1 MRGNR
6 NEKNLPDDKND
17 LLSLTTIWCVLGVTA
32 ALHSTPVIFCWM
44 LNFYNFNLINLVEN
58 RK

>member
-17 LLSLTTIWCVLGVTA
+17 LLSLTTIWCGLGVT
-32 ALHSTPVIFCWM
+32 ALHSTPQIFCGCSI
-44 LNFYNFNLINLVEN
+44 LTKFQFQRFNLKL
-58 RK
+58 

>member
-1 MRGNR
+1 MRRNR

-32 ALHSTPVIFCWM
+32 LHSTPEIFCGCSI
-44 LNFYNFNLINLVEN
+44 LTISIS
-58 RK
+58 KI

>member
-32 ALHSTPVIFCWM
+32 LHSGNLLWM
-44 LNFYNFNLINLVEN
+44 LNSYNFNFED
-58 RK
+58 

>member
-17 LLSLTTIWCVLGVTA
+17 LLSLTTIWCVGSNST
-32 ALHSTPVIFCWM
+32 HSTPEIFCGCSI
-44 LNFYNFNLINLVEN
+44 LTKFQFQRFNLKL
-58 RK
+58 

>member
-32 ALHSTPVIFCWM
+32 LHSTNTEIFCGCSI
-44 LNFYNFNLINLVEN
+44 LTISIS
-58 RK
+58 KI